1 MTMDE
6 EERKRIEA
14 DAKWQESVD
23 QRIRSLE
30 GKVGLFVWA
39 VLGAAA
45 TLVSGIWDKIA
56 AVIK

>member
-1 MTMDE
+1 MDE